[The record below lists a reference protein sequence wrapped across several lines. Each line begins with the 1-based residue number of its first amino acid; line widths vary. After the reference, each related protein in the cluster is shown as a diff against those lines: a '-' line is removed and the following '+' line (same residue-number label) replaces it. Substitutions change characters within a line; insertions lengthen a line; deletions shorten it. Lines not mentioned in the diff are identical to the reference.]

1 MQHFRAGDGGRGGEE
16 GDEIVIR
23 VDCKHPH
30 QKCRLAREE
39 EREEEGLGRE
49 EEEEGEEVLREAWG
63 PPLQHVGAPR
73 PGGVG
78 ESSEGRVQHRRE
90 TASVTRGAAISP
102 ASSTSAF
109 PWFETRQLHQSS
121 TTPYTPGPPV

>member
-102 ASSTSAF
+102 SPPLAPAPSRGSRRASSTNLQ
-109 PWFETRQLHQSS
+109 PPH
-121 TTPYTPGPPV
+121 TPPA